1 MHGTQ
6 FTSNAVLIL
15 RHSTYYTLR
24 MRIHIVFDAYYT
36 IPATLYNTI
45 LYNDVQHYA
54 ADVL

>member
-24 MRIHIVFDAYYT
+24 MKVHIVFDAYYT
-36 IPATLYNTI
+36 IPATLYFTT
-45 LYNDVQHYA
+45 LYNVMLHYA